1 MGILTVLRSSM
12 NPPDAVRPSNP
23 SSTSSGAASLAF
35 LLVAVALSLFMLSKM
50 NPFYIP
56 AVDDSAIV
64 MRYLLNFQKG
74 YFFVYNIADGP
85 VYGVSGILFGLIAGG
100 LSRIGLDPQPSILIT
115 SFLGSTVFFYFVQRI
130 FYTMSGRVVVA
141 IICCLAVFVSAIF
154 VWGTFFIGLEASVN
168 LAVTAATFYFFTA
181 RANLAFHIACFLS
194 ILSKLD
200 TISLVFGLQALNAL
214 RAWSEGNLRAEL
226 RMAALLFLAPC
237 VAWFV
242 AAGIIFG
249 NPLPQSFLSKFLF
262 RPKAPPT
269 SWFPFIEPFMAGWR
283 GATTFFICVSAAL
296 VSVVMSVRGRNLF
309 SASFVFAMA
318 TVGTLLLYFVYNPG
332 EKMAWYYTLP
342 EFLLLMSV
350 FTLPFNVKLLPSMTE
365 RKVFLVA
372 SLVVCALVVI
382 IRGPEA
388 RSRLDQMR
396 YGQVVFEGERD
407 AAAQLANDVAPKDR
421 PVLWNGHGYP
431 AYRFNGY
438 VADYAGLNSRL
449 IWKSLAAVK
458 RNDPAAVAFIDA
470 IGLSHASL
478 NTKAEYYLIDLAGAN
493 VIFQH
498 DLVNPTMQRH
508 LNLRLA
514 GSFYNVGLIGFNA
527 YRIFV
532 RDPGYR
538 DVVVPIAMSSLQ
550 VSGETKRQPMYV
562 VGRTV
567 ELEVPAQTVTLL
579 FGIGQSLTGGTV
591 DVKDE
596 AGATLGTCQV
606 PPFANARYH
615 EGVTSCEVAVP
626 PSASSRKLSIVPADA
641 GPMRFFEPSARITGQ
656 AAATAQ

>member
-23 SSTSSGAASLAF
+23 SGTGSGVASLSF
-35 LLVAVALSLFMLSKM
+35 LLVAVALSLFLLAKM
-50 NPFYIP
+50 NPFDIP

-100 LSRIGLDPQPSILIT
+100 LSRLGLDPQPSIVIT
-115 SFLGSTVFFYFVQRI
+115 SLLGSTVFFYFVQRI
-130 FYTMSGRVVVA
+130 FYAMSGRVVVA
-141 IICCLAVFVSAIF
+141 IIGCLAVFLSSIF

-181 RANLAFHIACFLS
+181 RAKVAFHIACFLS

-214 RAWSEGNLRAEL
+214 RAWSEGSLRAEL
-226 RMAALLFLAPC
+226 RMAALLFFAPC

-269 SWFPFIEPFMAGWR
+269 SWFPFIEPFLVGWR
-283 GATTFFICVSAAL
+283 GTTSFLICVGAAV
-296 VSVVMSVRGRNLF
+296 VSVAMAVHRRSFF

-332 EKMAWYYTLP
+332 EKMAWYYALP

-350 FTLPFNVKLLPSMTE
+350 FTLPFNAKLLPTVSE

-382 IRGPEA
+382 FRGPEA
-388 RSRLDQMR
+388 RARLDQTR
-396 YGQVVFEGERD
+396 YGQIVYEGERD
-407 AAAQLANDVAPKDR
+407 AAAKLANEVAPKDR

-449 IWKSLAAVK
+449 IWKSLDAVK
-458 RNDPAAVAFIDA
+458 RNDPKAVAFLDA
-470 IGLSHASL
+470 IGLGGAPVT
-478 NTKAEYYLIDLAGAN
+478 TKAEYYLIDLAGAN

-498 DLVNPTMQRH
+498 SLVNPTMQRH
-508 LNLRLA
+508 MNLRLA
-514 GSFYNVGLIGFNA
+514 GSFYTVNLIGAPA
-527 YRIFV
+527 YRVFV

-538 DVVVPIAMSSLQ
+538 DVVVPIAMTSLR
-550 VSGETKRQPMYV
+550 VTGETKRQPFFV
-562 VGRTV
+562 VGSAV
-567 ELEVPAQTVTLL
+567 ELDVPAQTVTLL
-579 FGIGQSLTGGTV
+579 FGIGQSPKGRAI

-596 AGATLGTCQV
+596 AGVTLGSCQV
-606 PPFANARYH
+606 PPFADPKYA
-615 EGVTSCEVAVP
+615 EGVTSCEVAIP

-641 GPMRFFEPSARITGQ
+641 EPMRFFEPSVRLTGQ
-656 AAATAQ
+656 AAATVQ